1 MSGVFSGYFNSDKG
15 DERNILDPV
24 LTGLGMRAL
33 DLSSLHAQK
42 SSGSSLTK
50 GRRKGRTECA
60 CAPLALEFMLQ
71 SLLTIS

>member
-1 MSGVFSGYFNSDKG
+1 MFSQANLIPTKETKETFST
-15 DERNILDPV
+15 PV